1 MDAQQAGAMDIAWK
15 GAIIMDLTKQT
26 INIKNLDKTSMDK
39 AVARWNDIAKPV
51 GSLGVLED
59 IVVKIAGITGNADV
73 RLDKRAVIVMCAD
86 NGVLAQGV
94 AQTPGE
100 ITAVMAGFIAEK
112 RSSVCIMAKKADVDI
127 IAVDMG
133 MFTRINNKDILDR
146 RIANGTAD
154 FTQGPAMTKE
164 EAQKAIES
172 GIELVK
178 DCKKKGYKL
187 IATGEMGIGNTT
199 TSSAVASVHLGLS
212 AEEVTGRG
220 AGLSDEGLARKI
232 KAIKQGIEINKPDA
246 TDAFDV
252 LHKLGGF
259 DIAGLCG
266 VFLGGAIC
274 GIPIVIDGF
283 ISSVSA
289 LVAER
294 ICPGARNYM
303 ISSHISAEP
312 ACKTVLEELGLH
324 PVIHAGMRLGEGTGA
339 VAALPLIDMALAVYH
354 DLMTYKDIGM

>member
-1 MDAQQAGAMDIAWK
+1 MVYIEQIKNIKDLDIA
-15 GAIIMDLTKQT
+15 AME
-26 INIKNLDKTSMDK
+26 K
-39 AVARWNDIAKPV
+39 AKARWDNIAKPV
-51 GSLGVLED
+51 GSLGAFED
-59 IVVKIAGITGNADV
+59 IVVKLAGITGSADV
-73 RLDKRAVIVMCAD
+73 NLDKKAVIVMCAD

-94 AQTPGE
+94 AQTPGG
-100 ITAVMAGFIAEK
+100 ITAVMAGFIADK
-112 RSSVCIMAKKADVDI
+112 RSSVCIMARKANADIIPVDI
-127 IAVDMG
+127 G
-133 MFTRINNKDILDR
+133 MFTRISNKNILDHH
-146 RIANGTAD
+146 IADGTND

-164 EAQKAIES
+164 QAQKAIQI

-178 DCKKKGYKL
+178 DCKEKGYKI

-199 TSSAVASVHLGLS
+199 TSSAVASVLLGLS
-212 AEEVTGRG
+212 AEKVTGRG

-232 KAIKQGIEINKPDA
+232 STIKRGIEINKPDE

-266 VFLGGAIC
+266 VFLGGAIH
-274 GIPIVIDGF
+274 GIPVVIDGF

-294 ICPGARNYM
+294 ICPGARDYM
-303 ISSHISAEP
+303 IPSHVSAEP
-312 ACKTVLEELGLH
+312 ACKAVLDELGLH

-339 VAALPLIDMALAVYH
+339 VAVLPLIDMALAVYH
-354 DLMTYKDIGM
+354 DLMTFKDIGM